1 MNLSLYLESDKG
13 KIGVVRNPYE
23 RLVSAYYQSL
33 DYIGL
38 DRWIQEQQIP
48 TQCSLYKDCA
58 YLIRFEDWKRELK
71 DLEVGVVDTSLL
83 EGEYAIPMWDRWY
96 TIKTITLVTE
106 LYKDDITTYGYRI

>member
-38 DRWIQEQQIP
+38 DKWIEEQQIP
-48 TQCSLYKDCA
+48 TQYSLYKDCP

-106 LYKDDITTYGYRI
+106 LYTDDITTYGYRI